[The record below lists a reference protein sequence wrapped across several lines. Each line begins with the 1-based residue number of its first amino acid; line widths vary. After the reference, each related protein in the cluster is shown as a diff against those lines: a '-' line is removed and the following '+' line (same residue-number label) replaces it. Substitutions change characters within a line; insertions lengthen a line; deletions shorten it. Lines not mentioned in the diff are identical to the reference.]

1 MIKLYFNIK
10 KQETDRRVSIYLR
23 IKNGRKYD
31 FQLRTELAVFPKDWD
46 SKLGRP
52 KTRSGNMELAYLRDS
67 IQRIE
72 AKIYQTYSVESLLNG
87 TVIEK
92 NDIRKLLYG
101 EDEDGKNKNLL
112 KNHILKFLAVKKTE
126 NKLGNARSSTI
137 NTYEKICNRLL
148 DFERYRKASIL
159 TNKMDKDFIDELK
172 EYLITIKE
180 YNQNTVNKTIGFL
193 KTLLFF
199 AEDYGAVI
207 NKSILKEKA
216 KTNQNQN
223 LRPIYF
229 TTAEIQRI
237 QALDLS
243 DRPFIDAARDW
254 LLISCET
261 GQRVSDFPK
270 IANAPI
276 EQFDSNTRGISIIQ
290 EKTGNEVVL
299 PITNIIDSILQKR
312 MGNFPPI
319 GSSQKYNENI
329 KQVCKLAGLT
339 ELVYSSKVDPT
350 TNRKVIGNYPKFE
363 VISSHTGRRIFATNN
378 ILAGFDQDMVM
389 TLTGHKTVKEFCKY
403 LGFNPKE
410 QKKGI
415 AIKFNEQKN
424 AS

>member
-1 MIKLYFNIK
+1 MLKVYFNVK
-10 KQETDRRVSIYLR
+10 NQLSDKRVGIYLR
-23 IKNGRKYD
+23 VKNGRRFD
-31 FQLRTELAVFPKDWD
+31 FQIKTELAVFPKDWD
-46 SKLGRP
+46 NKTGRP
-52 KTRSGNMELAYLRDS
+52 RTRSGNMELAYLRNS
-67 IQRIE
+67 IQQIE
-72 AKIYQTYSVESLLNG
+72 AKIYQTYSIESMLSG
-87 TVIEK
+87 TYIDK
-92 NDIRKLLYG
+92 SDLRKLLYG
-101 EDEDGKNKNLL
+101 EDESGKNKNIL
-112 KNHILKFLAVKKTE
+112 KNHIQKFLSIKKTE
-126 NKLGNARSSTI
+126 TKLGSARASTI

-148 DFERYRKASIL
+148 DFERHRKATIL

-172 EYLITIKE
+172 DYLINVKD

-199 AEDYGAVI
+199 AEDYGAII

-216 KTNQNQN
+216 KVNHHQST
-223 LRPIYF
+223 RPIYF
-229 TTAEIQRI
+229 TTTELQQI
-237 QALDLS
+237 QALDLT

-270 IANAPI
+270 IAAAPI
-276 EQFDSNTRGISIIQ
+276 EQFDTTTRGISIIQ

-299 PITNIIDSILQKR
+299 PITPVINAILLKR
-312 MGNFPPI
+312 NGNFPPI

-329 KQVCKLAGLT
+329 KLVCKLAGLT
-339 ELVYSSKVDPT
+339 ELVYTSKVDPS

-363 VISSHTGRRIFATNN
+363 VISSHTGRRTFATNN

-410 QKKGI
+410 QKKGV

-424 AS
+424 AN